1 MADDQSYMSFLE
13 KANQPL
19 TGYSNA
25 STADSPDKKKLK
37 TMDTGAKVPEVII
50 KVVEKE
56 DVVYVSDAD
65 EPFEG
70 VALKWEHVDMP
81 TGGKCCRLYSRR
93 GLEDEVNTV
102 IESFAGLINHPTPL
116 SAGITTMSVEDW
128 NKTGGYTQVVDA
140 VKQAANGEKVMV
152 YVVPRTEVKTEYWV
166 VAMDKKEKRLVGA
179 KALGVES

>member
-37 TMDTGAKVPEVII
+37 TMDEGAKVPEVIM
-50 KVVEKE
+50 KVVKKE

-81 TGGKCCRLYSRR
+81 GGGVLRR
-93 GLEDEVNTV
+93 
-102 IESFAGLINHPTPL
+102 
-116 SAGITTMSVEDW
+116 
-128 NKTGGYTQVVDA
+128 
-140 VKQAANGEKVMV
+140 
-152 YVVPRTEVKTEYWV
+152 
-166 VAMDKKEKRLVGA
+166 
-179 KALGVES
+179 